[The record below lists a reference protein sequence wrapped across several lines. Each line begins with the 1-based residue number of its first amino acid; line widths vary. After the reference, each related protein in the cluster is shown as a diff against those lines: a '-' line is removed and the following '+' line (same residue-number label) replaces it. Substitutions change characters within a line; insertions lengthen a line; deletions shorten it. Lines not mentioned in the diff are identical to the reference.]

1 MVLSRQFRTDTLD
14 DASWKRFRELTKDV
28 IALRR
33 GDHQVRNLDLKEK
46 QMEHNHMEEM
56 GRALEM
62 CLKDSRKYP
71 DVVTQFKLAF
81 RMLKKRRNGDYTA
94 DDEEAEA
101 STENDNQTGKAEAP
115 TNAGQTESNPV
126 QPTTAP
132 EPPEESAISSE
143 NIGTSIRHSS
153 FDIPAR

>member
-81 RMLKKRRNGDYTA
+81 RMLKKRRNGDYT
-94 DDEEAEA
+94 DEDEEEA
-101 STENDNQTGKAEAP
+101 STENDNQTRQAEAP
-115 TNAGQTESNPV
+115 ANA
-126 QPTTAP
+126 
-132 EPPEESAISSE
+132 
-143 NIGTSIRHSS
+143 
-153 FDIPAR
+153 